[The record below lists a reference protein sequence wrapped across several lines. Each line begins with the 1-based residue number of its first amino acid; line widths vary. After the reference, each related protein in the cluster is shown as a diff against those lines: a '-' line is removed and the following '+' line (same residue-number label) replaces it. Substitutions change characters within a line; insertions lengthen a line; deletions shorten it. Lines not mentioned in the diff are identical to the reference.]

1 MAGVIVPPRICSG
14 LAYSGVIGRASEVIV
29 ESPSVPEPSHLE
41 MPKSSSLTS
50 PSAVTSTLPGFQIAM
65 NDLTIVRMLHGV
77 EHGEAQPHAVP
88 DVQSAI
94 VGIAIDRRA
103 GDVLHHEVRQSLRR
117 GPAIE
122 EARNMR
128 MVQGREHL
136 PLVTEA
142 ADDEVRVHAA
152 ADHLDGDR
160 MREIAGMVPEVDR
173 AHAAASE
180 AAVDHVRAD
189 RAADMRVVLVVFC
202 RRVDGR
208 GRDEQTRIRLGGE
221 QRLDFRAQLRIA
233 GAVRI
238 EHGGALV
245 RAPLRERARG
255 PL

>member
-1 MAGVIVPPRICSG
+1 
-14 LAYSGVIGRASEVIV
+14 
-29 ESPSVPEPSHLE
+29 
-41 MPKSSSLTS
+41 MPKSSSLIW

-65 NDLTIVRMLHGV
+65 NDLAIVRVLHGV
-77 EHGEAQPHAVP
+77 EHGEAQPHAVR
-88 DVQSAI
+88 DVQAAV

-103 GDVLHHEVRQSLRR
+103 VDVLHHEVRQSLGR
-117 GPAIE
+117 GAAVE
-122 EARNMR
+122 EARDMR

-142 ADDEVRVHAA
+142 ADDQVRVHAA

-160 MREIAGMVPEVDR
+160 MREIAGMVAEVDR
-173 AHAAASE
+173 AHAAAPE

-189 RAADMRVVLVVFC
+189 RAADVRVALVVFG

-208 GRDEQTRIRLGGE
+208 RRDEQTRIGLGGE

-233 GAVRI
+233 GALRI
-238 EHGGALV
+238 EHGGALRRGSL
-245 RAPLRERARG
+245 RARARG